1 MFNWKEEETHTREKN
16 GKRYVSI
23 VCLVVYL
30 ELWVH
35 SIRFD
40 RWLFHTHTFAQL
52 HITFVTFSFEKVC
65 TFSFRWHLFSFRLFH
80 TQKKNQLKKNRNE
93 NLNHC
98 KTVSQL
104 SVVLVDSHICLTKT
118 LRFCAWIQWFHRPT
132 KSFETRIER
141 LVQYFYYY
149 AVNSKNTQKKIHTQC
164 NRSIQPRKQFC
175 ARTTNAQQ

>member
-80 TQKKNQLKKNRNE
+80 TQKKNQLKKKQKRKLKSLQNRFSAECGACWFAHMFDKNSTILC
-93 NLNHC
+93 LN
-98 KTVSQL
+98 
-104 SVVLVDSHICLTKT
+104 SVISPTNQI
-118 LRFCAWIQWFHRPT
+118 LRD
-132 KSFETRIER
+132 
-141 LVQYFYYY
+141 
-149 AVNSKNTQKKIHTQC
+149 
-164 NRSIQPRKQFC
+164 
-175 ARTTNAQQ
+175 